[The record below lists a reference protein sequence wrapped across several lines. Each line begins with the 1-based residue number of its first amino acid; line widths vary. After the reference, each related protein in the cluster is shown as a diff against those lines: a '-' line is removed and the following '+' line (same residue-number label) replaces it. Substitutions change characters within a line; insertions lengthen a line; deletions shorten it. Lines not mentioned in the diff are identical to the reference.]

1 MYLCYFEKVKSGIC
15 ILNSDPDNMIVI
27 NIVINA
33 IFINLNIPRYI
44 LRCTLSVNLTMLVNN
59 YVKSVLRLTI
69 LLINYVKLKIM
80 FMNLTCT
87 IELKITL
94 VGIILCF
101 DSSVRVI
108 YPRLAN
114 EMDLSCIL

>member
-80 FMNLTCT
+80 FMNLTYT

-114 EMDLSCIL
+114 ETDLSCIF